1 MLMRALLLSVCS
13 LTTFISPG
21 KTHGKGSSWQQ
32 STTAINCNSNAQKA
46 KLNATARSTSH
57 RPGTCK
63 WYHTAHVG
71 DGCTSPARCVC
82 GARPSTPSSL
92 GATTY
97 GTPVVSSHQLLKY
110 VPRSVALTLRVRAR
124 FRAAWP
130 QVDLIRGGAGCVT
143 YRILHAAGSRI
154 WQGDR
159 SCGALH
165 VSART
170 KIHTV
175 RAPARRAVSHPL
187 LLHVGQVPREDRR
200 GIGLG
205 SVNVDAQAARR
216 DYTDASAGDS
226 WTLAR
231 CRAVT
236 VDADASHCQS
246 EAQASSLKT
255 SRTTAGRWALADG
268 LRGRWG
274 GRSCGASGAR
284 REMVRPTPKR
294 VAVAI
299 AIRSSGMWPPSTVG
313 SSPHPCPRLSRLD
326 REPPDSLHAGHAA
339 SEQYEVYF
347 HWCVLT
353 FGCGARGGDGGP
365 RAPVVP

>member
-1 MLMRALLLSVCS
+1 MRL
-13 LTTFISPG
+13 
-21 KTHGKGSSWQQ
+21 
-32 STTAINCNSNAQKA
+32 
-46 KLNATARSTSH
+46 RSAPKH
-57 RPGTCK
+57 AVVVR
-63 WYHTAHVG
+63 G
-71 DGCTSPARCVC
+71 DDLRYASCQLA
-82 GARPSTPSSL
+82 
-92 GATTY
+92 
-97 GTPVVSSHQLLKY
+97 PVLKY
-110 VPRSVALTLRVRAR
+110 VSCSVALTLRVRAR

-143 YRILHAAGSRI
+143 YRILHAAGSQI

-175 RAPARRAVSHPL
+175 RAPARRAVSPRL

-216 DYTDASAGDS
+216 DYTDASAGGS

-268 LRGRWG
+268 LRGRWD

-313 SSPHPCPRLSRLD
+313 YRSSPHPCPRLSRL
-326 REPPDSLHAGHAA
+326 EPPPGSRHAGHAA

-353 FGCGARGGDGGP
+353 FGCGARWGGGVHAHQSYRNNRTVRVSYFSRTRRVRIP
-365 RAPVVP
+365 RTYIRIVPYF